1 MCLCAVSTWRRAFS
15 PKPTRTKPRLS
26 GTDNLIGCTRR
37 SCGEGRVSSF
47 TGFGSFREL
56 LCHPRWRARP
66 AVASFAHAF
75 ARPRVRVFFSEGL
88 AGHTLGGG
96 VQRLH
101 MGGARSGRLP
111 SAVCCRPGSTGVAA
125 PRNAAET
132 LSYGPGP
139 VPPFSPTSTLSQHH
153 DVMVGEGRAHTPVR
167 IARCLFAFAAA
178 FAFCLGVP
186 LASCGFPLHP
196 PIYLSRWEAAS

>member
-139 VPPFSPTSTLSQHH
+139 VPPSP
-153 DVMVGEGRAHTPVR
+153 
-167 IARCLFAFAAA
+167 
-178 FAFCLGVP
+178 
-186 LASCGFPLHP
+186 P
-196 PIYLSRWEAAS
+196 PPPYLSTMTSWWEKGGHTRRSASRDAFSHSRRRSRSVWVYP